1 MVELPPDLARL
12 GDELAAAARRAK
24 ARRER
29 ARRFATATAIG
40 ALAFAALTPATLDP
54 AQRAVSFADTAARY
68 ERPGC
73 DYPRGA
79 RFTLAACRGSRIL
92 NRTAAWPNYS

>member
-12 GDELAAAARRAK
+12 GDELAAAARRTK

-29 ARRFATATAIG
+29 TRRFAIATATG
-40 ALAFAALTPATLDP
+40 ALAFAALTPAALDP

-73 DYPRGA
+73 EYPR
-79 RFTLAACRGSRIL
+79 FTMAACKGSRTL
-92 NRTAAWPNYS
+92 NRTAPWPNYS